1 MAATASGAPRVTA
14 IIPAYNRSHCIGRAV
29 ESVLAQTLPPSEVL
43 VVDDASAD
51 DLAGALAPFG
61 ERVRTIRH
69 ETNRGPSAARNT
81 GLAAATGD
89 LAAFLD
95 SDDLWHAEKQETQL
109 AFMARLG
116 LVASCTGFET
126 ISSGVAREAWRPY
139 GETLSDRDV
148 AWGCYTSP
156 GSTLVARRDALT
168 ACGGYDPDFARF
180 EDWDL
185 MLRLVFANPGRV
197 GFLNEAL
204 ASIHLG
210 SNASRPEWHGSLDRL
225 LAKHG
230 SMLHALDPELHRA
243 LRSGI
248 AFNRAAVFAGQR
260 QWYGTGRELL
270 RSLRI
275 VPSGNWPFRVI
286 LGGRIRAPLRKSSRT
301 PAAA

>member
-1 MAATASGAPRVTA
+1 MSAPKPGAPRVTA
-14 IIPAYNRSHCIGRAV
+14 IVPAYNRSHCIVQAV
-29 ESVLAQTLPPSEVL
+29 ESVLAQTSPPSEIL
-43 VVDDASAD
+43 VVDDASTD
-51 DLAGALAPFG
+51 NLAEALAPFG
-61 ERVRTIRH
+61 ARVRLIRH

-81 GLAAATGD
+81 GLEAATGD
-89 LAAFLD
+89 LVAFLD
-95 SDDLWHAEKQETQL
+95 SDDLWHAEKQEKQL

-139 GETLSDRDV
+139 GETLSERDA

-156 GSTLVARRDALT
+156 GSTLVARRDALMS
-168 ACGGYDPDFARF
+168 CGGYDPDFARF

-185 MLRLVFANPGRV
+185 MLRLVSANPGRV

-210 SNASRPEWHGSLDRL
+210 SNVSRPEWHVGLDRM

-230 SMLHALDPELHRA
+230 HLLHARDPQLHRA
-243 LRSGI
+243 LLSGI

-260 QWYGTGRELL
+260 QWYGAGRELL
-270 RSLRI
+270 RSFQI

-286 LGGRIRAPLRKSSRT
+286 LGRRIRVLLRN
-301 PAAA
+301 P

>member
-1 MAATASGAPRVTA
+1 MAAPKSGAPRVTA

-29 ESVLAQTLPPSEVL
+29 KSILAQTVPPSEIL
-43 VVDDASAD
+43 VVDDASTD

-61 ERVRTIRH
+61 ARVRLIRH

-81 GLAAATGD
+81 GLEAATGD

-95 SDDLWHAEKQETQL
+95 SDDLWHAEKQEKQL

-126 ISSGVAREAWRPY
+126 ISSGVAREVWRPY
-139 GETLSDRDV
+139 GETLSERDA

-156 GSTLVARRDALT
+156 GSTLVARRDALMSS
-168 ACGGYDPDFARF
+168 GGYDADFARF

-185 MLRLVFANPGRV
+185 MLRLVSANPGRV

-210 SNASRPEWHGSLDRL
+210 SNASRPEWHGGLDRV

-230 SMLHALDPELHRA
+230 RMLHARDPELHRA
-243 LRSGI
+243 LRAGI
-248 AFNRAAVFAGQR
+248 AFNRAAVFAGQG

-270 RSLRI
+270 RSLQI
-275 VPSGNWPFRVI
+275 VPSGNWPLRVI
-286 LGGRIRAPLRKSSRT
+286 LGQRIRALLRK
-301 PAAA
+301 P